1 MVRNPCLHTNLR
13 TTGMMQSAQ
22 RKAPQDQH
30 MAEQDQQISPESPL
44 CLASERL
51 EAAPERVVIR
61 PFHLGWQ
68 AATAPSDRAGRLIA
82 DILAMREAEVEENYR
97 AMLAE
102 FDDRHWQIESVFDKR
117 FLQVS
122 AGGSVPDALTVTRQ
136 RLIGAYF
143 CHEYSYAA
151 AALMNPSAVEH
162 PDQTGIS
169 NGAVRFVMS
178 MRAVGEGHISTIAFR
193 EGIIERDGSFQLWP
207 QPPIATSAEARV
219 EVDNVDG
226 EEPVRIFRDPDS
238 TLSGTVIFPVTEPQ
252 RNGLEDLRLVRFE
265 HDNGELEWIGT
276 YTAYSGS
283 VIRSELLR
291 TKDFHSFTL
300 EPIRGRAGRNKGM
313 ALFPNMVDGKF
324 MMVGRQ
330 DGKNLY
336 LLSSD
341 RLDCWDSDGE
351 LLLKP
356 KFPWEFIQIG
366 NCGSPILCKEGWL
379 LLTHGVGP
387 MRKYSIGAA
396 LLDRDDPAKVLARSP
411 APLLA
416 AKDNDRHG
424 YVPNV
429 VYSCGGMRVGKR
441 LFLPYGLS
449 DSAIGFASGQ
459 IKDILAT
466 LV

>member
-1 MVRNPCLHTNLR
+1 MA
-13 TTGMMQSAQ
+13 G
-22 RKAPQDQH
+22 QDQH
-30 MAEQDQQISPESPL
+30 ISRESPL
-44 CLASERL
+44 FLAAERL

-68 AATAPSDRAGRLIA
+68 ASSAPSERADQLIA
-82 DILAMREAEVEENYR
+82 DILAMSEGEVEVNYST
-97 AMLAE
+97 MLAE
-102 FDDRHWQIESVFDKR
+102 FDDRHWQIESVFDQR
-117 FLQVS
+117 FKQLS
-122 AGGSVPDALTVTRQ
+122 TDGTVPNTLTTSRQ

-162 PDQTGIS
+162 PDQTGMS

-193 EGIIERDGSFQLWP
+193 EGIVERDGSFQLGP
-207 QPPIATSAEARV
+207 QPAIATSADAEV
-219 EVDNVDG
+219 EVDNFDG
-226 EEPVRIFRDPDS
+226 QEPIRIFRDAGS

-265 HDNGELEWIGT
+265 HDNGEPEWIGT
-276 YTAYSGS
+276 YTAYSGRT
-283 VIRSELLR
+283 IRSEMLR
-291 TKDFHSFTL
+291 TMDFQSFTL
-300 EPIRGRAGRNKGM
+300 GPIHGRAARNKGM
-313 ALFPNMVDGKF
+313 ALFPNKVGGQFLMVS
-324 MMVGRQ
+324 RQ
-330 DGKNLY
+330 DGKNLF

-341 RLDCWDSDGE
+341 RLDHWDSDGE
-351 LLLKP
+351 LLLEP

-366 NCGSPILCKEGWL
+366 NCGSPIMCEEGWL

-387 MRKYSIGAA
+387 MRKYSIGAV
-396 LLDRDDPAKVLARSP
+396 LLDRSDPSKVLARSP
-411 APLLA
+411 TPLLA

-429 VYSCGGMRVGKR
+429 VYSCGGMRVGER
-441 LFLPYGLS
+441 IFLPYGLS
-449 DSAIGFASGQ
+449 DSAIGFAGAP
-459 IKDILAT
+459 IREILAT